1 MRHVIVMTA
10 ATSAGLMSIFAVDLL
25 SLLYISWLGDP
36 KLTAAVGFASQ
47 VLFFSVSINI
57 GISIAIG
64 ALVSRAHGKGDSAG
78 ARRLAASGLVHVFLI
93 AALVSC
99 IAWPFRRE
107 ILSLIGARGM
117 ALDVASTYLAITLPA
132 TVLLGLGMALASIL
146 RAVGDARR
154 SMYVTLAGAVAT
166 ALLDPVFIFGLGL
179 GVTGAAIVTLIS
191 RFVFVAVGLNG
202 AIRMHD
208 LIATPD
214 RKAASLDLVPIMAI
228 AIPAVLTNLAAPVA
242 NAYTMRIFSQFGEAV
257 VAAFAILD
265 RLNPMAF
272 GVLFALSSAVGP
284 IMGQNSRREA
294 DLAGAPGAHGLLDL
308 RHALCRGGRNSSALG
323 SAFDCPTL
331 SRARRDGRAFNF
343 CLRLRRS
350 ALAFPWG
357 DFRRQRRLQ
366 QSRVPASLDAVQLG
380 TRHTWHAALR
390 DDRHRALWTGRR
402 LCWAHP
408 RLGSLWSGCRDHGLL
423 RHGEARKTPQGLVA
437 SEGFA
442 GHLSGRPASRAMCGG
457 LLCSIFTR
465 FCVMPRAAKPSIIWR
480 HNSTSRP
487 KRQTRR
493 SKPSCRLCPKD
504 SSKQT

>member
-107 ILSLIGARGM
+107 ILTLIGARGM

-284 IMGQNSRREA
+284 IMGQNLGAKLISRVRQVLTDCLTFA
-294 DLAGAPGAHGLLDL
+294 TLYVVAVAILLRLAAPLIVQLFHAQGETAELLTFVCAYGGVLWLFLGAIFVANAAFNNLGFPLLSTLFNWGRATLGTLPFVTIGTARFGPEGGYVGLI
-308 RHALCRGGRNSSALG
+308 LG
-323 SAFDCPTL
+323 SALFGAGAVITAYYVT
-331 SRARRDGRAFNF
+331 AR
-343 CLRLRRS
+343 
-350 ALAFPWG
+350 LA
-357 DFRRQRRLQ
+357 
-366 QSRVPASLDAVQLG
+366 
-380 TRHTWHAALR
+380 
-390 DDRHRALWTGRR
+390 
-402 LCWAHP
+402 
-408 RLGSLWSGCRDHGLL
+408 
-423 RHGEARKTPQGLVA
+423 K
-437 SEGFA
+437 
-442 GHLSGRPASRAMCGG
+442 
-457 LLCSIFTR
+457 
-465 FCVMPRAAKPSIIWR
+465 
-480 HNSTSRP
+480 RP
-487 KRQTRR
+487 KV
-493 SKPSCRLCPKD
+493 L
-504 SSKQT
+504 

>member
-99 IAWPFRRE
+99 IAWPLRRE
-107 ILSLIGARGM
+107 ILALIGARGM
-117 ALDVASTYLAITLPA
+117 ALDVASAYLAITLPA

-284 IMGQNSRREA
+284 IMGQNLGAKLISRVRQVLTDCLTFATLYVVAVAILLRSAAPLIVQLFQAQGETA
-294 DLAGAPGAHGLLDL
+294 ELLTFVCAYGGVLWLFLGAIFVANAAFNNLGYPLLSTLFNWGRATLGTLPFVTIGTARFGPEGGYVGLI
-308 RHALCRGGRNSSALG
+308 LG
-323 SAFDCPTL
+323 SALFGAGAVITAYYVT
-331 SRARRDGRAFNF
+331 AR
-343 CLRLRRS
+343 
-350 ALAFPWG
+350 LA
-357 DFRRQRRLQ
+357 
-366 QSRVPASLDAVQLG
+366 
-380 TRHTWHAALR
+380 
-390 DDRHRALWTGRR
+390 
-402 LCWAHP
+402 
-408 RLGSLWSGCRDHGLL
+408 
-423 RHGEARKTPQGLVA
+423 K
-437 SEGFA
+437 
-442 GHLSGRPASRAMCGG
+442 
-457 LLCSIFTR
+457 
-465 FCVMPRAAKPSIIWR
+465 
-480 HNSTSRP
+480 RP
-487 KRQTRR
+487 KV
-493 SKPSCRLCPKD
+493 L
-504 SSKQT
+504 

>member
-99 IAWPFRRE
+99 IAWPLRRE
-107 ILSLIGARGM
+107 ILALIGARGM

-179 GVTGAAIVTLIS
+179 GVPGAAIVTLIS

-284 IMGQNSRREA
+284 IMGQNLGAKLISRVRQVLTDCLTFA
-294 DLAGAPGAHGLLDL
+294 TLYVVAVAILLRLAAPLIVQLFHAQGETAELLTFVCAYGGVLWLFLGAIFVANAAFNNLGFPLLSTLFNWGRATLGTLPFVTIGTARFGPEGGYVGLI
-308 RHALCRGGRNSSALG
+308 LG
-323 SAFDCPTL
+323 SALFGAGAVITAYYVT
-331 SRARRDGRAFNF
+331 AR
-343 CLRLRRS
+343 
-350 ALAFPWG
+350 LA
-357 DFRRQRRLQ
+357 
-366 QSRVPASLDAVQLG
+366 
-380 TRHTWHAALR
+380 
-390 DDRHRALWTGRR
+390 
-402 LCWAHP
+402 
-408 RLGSLWSGCRDHGLL
+408 
-423 RHGEARKTPQGLVA
+423 K
-437 SEGFA
+437 
-442 GHLSGRPASRAMCGG
+442 
-457 LLCSIFTR
+457 
-465 FCVMPRAAKPSIIWR
+465 
-480 HNSTSRP
+480 RP
-487 KRQTRR
+487 KV
-493 SKPSCRLCPKD
+493 L
-504 SSKQT
+504 

>member
-64 ALVSRAHGKGDSAG
+64 ALVSRSHGKGDSAG

-284 IMGQNSRREA
+284 IMGQNLGAKLISRVRQVLTDCLTFA
-294 DLAGAPGAHGLLDL
+294 TLYVVAVAILLRLAAPLIVQLFHAQGETAELLTFVCAYGGVLWLFLGAIFVANAAFNNLGFPLLSTLFNWGRATLGTLPFVTIGTARFGPEGGYVGLI
-308 RHALCRGGRNSSALG
+308 LG
-323 SAFDCPTL
+323 SALFGAGAVITAYYVT
-331 SRARRDGRAFNF
+331 AR
-343 CLRLRRS
+343 
-350 ALAFPWG
+350 LA
-357 DFRRQRRLQ
+357 
-366 QSRVPASLDAVQLG
+366 
-380 TRHTWHAALR
+380 
-390 DDRHRALWTGRR
+390 
-402 LCWAHP
+402 
-408 RLGSLWSGCRDHGLL
+408 
-423 RHGEARKTPQGLVA
+423 K
-437 SEGFA
+437 
-442 GHLSGRPASRAMCGG
+442 
-457 LLCSIFTR
+457 
-465 FCVMPRAAKPSIIWR
+465 
-480 HNSTSRP
+480 RP
-487 KRQTRR
+487 KV
-493 SKPSCRLCPKD
+493 L
-504 SSKQT
+504 

>member
-99 IAWPFRRE
+99 IAWPLRRE
-107 ILSLIGARGM
+107 ILALIGARGM

-214 RKAASLDLVPIMAI
+214 RKTASLDLVPIMAI

-284 IMGQNSRREA
+284 IMGQNLGAKLISRVRQVLTDCLTFA
-294 DLAGAPGAHGLLDL
+294 TLYVVAVAILLRLAAPLIVQLFHAQGETAELLTFVCAYGGVLWLFLGAIFVANAAFNNLGFPLLSTLFNWGRATLGTLPFVTIGTARFGPEGGYVGLI
-308 RHALCRGGRNSSALG
+308 LG
-323 SAFDCPTL
+323 SALFGAGAVITAYYVT
-331 SRARRDGRAFNF
+331 AR
-343 CLRLRRS
+343 
-350 ALAFPWG
+350 LA
-357 DFRRQRRLQ
+357 
-366 QSRVPASLDAVQLG
+366 
-380 TRHTWHAALR
+380 
-390 DDRHRALWTGRR
+390 
-402 LCWAHP
+402 
-408 RLGSLWSGCRDHGLL
+408 
-423 RHGEARKTPQGLVA
+423 K
-437 SEGFA
+437 
-442 GHLSGRPASRAMCGG
+442 
-457 LLCSIFTR
+457 
-465 FCVMPRAAKPSIIWR
+465 
-480 HNSTSRP
+480 RP
-487 KRQTRR
+487 KV
-493 SKPSCRLCPKD
+493 L
-504 SSKQT
+504 

>member
-1 MRHVIVMTA
+1 MPGKRNARQKGNRPLNKGPIPRAVFTENSTMRHVIVMTA

-78 ARRLAASGLVHVFLI
+78 ARRLAASGLVHVFLV

-107 ILSLIGARGM
+107 ILALIGARGM

-242 NAYTMRIFSQFGEAV
+242 MRIFSQFGEAV

-284 IMGQNSRREA
+284 IMGQNLGAKLISRVRQVLTDCLTFA
-294 DLAGAPGAHGLLDL
+294 TLYVVAVAILLRLAAPLIVSSLDL
-308 RHALCRGGRNSSALG
+308 N
-323 SAFDCPTL
+323 P
-331 SRARRDGRAFNF
+331 
-343 CLRLRRS
+343 
-350 ALAFPWG
+350 
-357 DFRRQRRLQ
+357 RLQ
-366 QSRVPASLDAVQLG
+366 
-380 TRHTWHAALR
+380 
-390 DDRHRALWTGRR
+390 TGR
-402 LCWAHP
+402 
-408 RLGSLWSGCRDHGLL
+408 
-423 RHGEARKTPQGLVA
+423 
-437 SEGFA
+437 GF
-442 GHLSGRPASRAMCGG
+442 SRFLFIG
-457 LLCSIFTR
+457 
-465 FCVMPRAAKPSIIWR
+465 
-480 HNSTSRP
+480 
-487 KRQTRR
+487 
-493 SKPSCRLCPKD
+493 
-504 SSKQT
+504 

>member
-284 IMGQNSRREA
+284 IMGQNLGAKLISRVRQVLTDCLTFA
-294 DLAGAPGAHGLLDL
+294 TLYVVAVAILLRLAAPLIVQLFHAQGETAELLTFVCAYGGVLWLFLGAIFVANAAFNNLGFPFLSTLFNWGRATLGTLPFVTIGTARFGPEGGYVGLI
-308 RHALCRGGRNSSALG
+308 LG
-323 SAFDCPTL
+323 SALFGAGAVITAYYVT
-331 SRARRDGRAFNF
+331 AR
-343 CLRLRRS
+343 
-350 ALAFPWG
+350 LA
-357 DFRRQRRLQ
+357 
-366 QSRVPASLDAVQLG
+366 
-380 TRHTWHAALR
+380 
-390 DDRHRALWTGRR
+390 
-402 LCWAHP
+402 
-408 RLGSLWSGCRDHGLL
+408 
-423 RHGEARKTPQGLVA
+423 K
-437 SEGFA
+437 
-442 GHLSGRPASRAMCGG
+442 
-457 LLCSIFTR
+457 
-465 FCVMPRAAKPSIIWR
+465 
-480 HNSTSRP
+480 RP
-487 KRQTRR
+487 KV
-493 SKPSCRLCPKD
+493 L
-504 SSKQT
+504 

>member
-99 IAWPFRRE
+99 IAWPLRRE
-107 ILSLIGARGM
+107 ILALIGARGM
-117 ALDVASTYLAITLPA
+117 ALDVASAYLAITLPA

-214 RKAASLDLVPIMAI
+214 RKTASLDLVPIMAI

-284 IMGQNSRREA
+284 IMGQNLGAKLISRVRQVLTDCLTFA
-294 DLAGAPGAHGLLDL
+294 TLYVVAVAILLRLAAPLIVQLFQAQGETAELLTFVCAYGGVLWLFLGAIFVANAAFNNLGFPLLSTLFNWGRATLGTLPFVTIGTARFGPEGGYVGLI
-308 RHALCRGGRNSSALG
+308 LG
-323 SAFDCPTL
+323 SALFGAGAVITAYYVT
-331 SRARRDGRAFNF
+331 AR
-343 CLRLRRS
+343 
-350 ALAFPWG
+350 LA
-357 DFRRQRRLQ
+357 
-366 QSRVPASLDAVQLG
+366 
-380 TRHTWHAALR
+380 
-390 DDRHRALWTGRR
+390 
-402 LCWAHP
+402 
-408 RLGSLWSGCRDHGLL
+408 
-423 RHGEARKTPQGLVA
+423 K
-437 SEGFA
+437 
-442 GHLSGRPASRAMCGG
+442 
-457 LLCSIFTR
+457 
-465 FCVMPRAAKPSIIWR
+465 
-480 HNSTSRP
+480 RP
-487 KRQTRR
+487 KV
-493 SKPSCRLCPKD
+493 L
-504 SSKQT
+504 

>member
-107 ILSLIGARGM
+107 ILSLICARGM
-117 ALDVASTYLAITLPA
+117 ALDVATTYLAITLPA

-242 NAYTMRIFSQFGEAV
+242 NAYTMRIFSQVGEAV

-284 IMGQNSRREA
+284 IMGQNLGAKLISRVRQVLTDCLTFA
-294 DLAGAPGAHGLLDL
+294 TLYVVAVAILLRLAAPLIVQLFHAQGETAELLTFVCAYGGVLWLFLGAIFVANAAFNNLGFPLLSTLFNWGRATLGTLPFVTIGTARFGPEGGYVGLI
-308 RHALCRGGRNSSALG
+308 LG
-323 SAFDCPTL
+323 SALFGAGAVITAYYVT
-331 SRARRDGRAFNF
+331 AR
-343 CLRLRRS
+343 
-350 ALAFPWG
+350 LA
-357 DFRRQRRLQ
+357 
-366 QSRVPASLDAVQLG
+366 
-380 TRHTWHAALR
+380 
-390 DDRHRALWTGRR
+390 
-402 LCWAHP
+402 
-408 RLGSLWSGCRDHGLL
+408 
-423 RHGEARKTPQGLVA
+423 K
-437 SEGFA
+437 
-442 GHLSGRPASRAMCGG
+442 
-457 LLCSIFTR
+457 
-465 FCVMPRAAKPSIIWR
+465 
-480 HNSTSRP
+480 RP
-487 KRQTRR
+487 KV
-493 SKPSCRLCPKD
+493 L
-504 SSKQT
+504 

>member
-99 IAWPFRRE
+99 IAWPLRRE
-107 ILSLIGARGM
+107 ILALIGARGM
-117 ALDVASTYLAITLPA
+117 ALDVASAYLAITLPA

-284 IMGQNSRREA
+284 IMGQNLGAKLISRVRQVLTDCLTFATLYVVAVAILLRSAAPLIVQLFQAQGETGELLTFVCA
-294 DLAGAPGAHGLLDL
+294 YGGVLWLFLGAIFVANAAFNNLGFPLLSTLFNWGRATLGTLPFVTIGTARFGPEGGYVGLI
-308 RHALCRGGRNSSALG
+308 LG
-323 SAFDCPTL
+323 SALFGAGAVITAYYVT
-331 SRARRDGRAFNF
+331 AR
-343 CLRLRRS
+343 
-350 ALAFPWG
+350 LA
-357 DFRRQRRLQ
+357 
-366 QSRVPASLDAVQLG
+366 
-380 TRHTWHAALR
+380 
-390 DDRHRALWTGRR
+390 
-402 LCWAHP
+402 
-408 RLGSLWSGCRDHGLL
+408 
-423 RHGEARKTPQGLVA
+423 K
-437 SEGFA
+437 
-442 GHLSGRPASRAMCGG
+442 
-457 LLCSIFTR
+457 
-465 FCVMPRAAKPSIIWR
+465 
-480 HNSTSRP
+480 RP
-487 KRQTRR
+487 KV
-493 SKPSCRLCPKD
+493 L
-504 SSKQT
+504 

>member
-99 IAWPFRRE
+99 IAWPLRRE
-107 ILSLIGARGM
+107 ILALIGARGM
-117 ALDVASTYLAITLPA
+117 ALDVASAYLAITLPA

-284 IMGQNSRREA
+284 IMGQNLGAKLISRVRQVLTDCLTFA
-294 DLAGAPGAHGLLDL
+294 TLYVVAVAILLRLAAPLIVQLFHAQGETAELLTFVCAYGGVLWLFLGAIFVANAAFNNLGFPLLSTLFNWGRATLGTLPFVTIGTARFGPEGGYVGLI
-308 RHALCRGGRNSSALG
+308 LG
-323 SAFDCPTL
+323 SALFGAGAVITAYYVT
-331 SRARRDGRAFNF
+331 AR
-343 CLRLRRS
+343 
-350 ALAFPWG
+350 LA
-357 DFRRQRRLQ
+357 
-366 QSRVPASLDAVQLG
+366 
-380 TRHTWHAALR
+380 
-390 DDRHRALWTGRR
+390 
-402 LCWAHP
+402 
-408 RLGSLWSGCRDHGLL
+408 
-423 RHGEARKTPQGLVA
+423 K
-437 SEGFA
+437 
-442 GHLSGRPASRAMCGG
+442 
-457 LLCSIFTR
+457 
-465 FCVMPRAAKPSIIWR
+465 
-480 HNSTSRP
+480 RP
-487 KRQTRR
+487 KV
-493 SKPSCRLCPKD
+493 L
-504 SSKQT
+504 